1 MPKALSLL
9 CALALTALPVQAKTK
24 PTTFTTQGD
33 HFLLNGKPFIV
44 RSGEMHYPR
53 VPRAFWRDRMKKM
66 RAMGLN
72 TLCTYVFWNL
82 HEPEPGRFDFS
93 GNLDLAAYLRTAQE
107 EGLQVI
113 LRPGPYICTE
123 WELGGLPAWLLKK
136 PDMKIRT
143 ADPRFVTA
151 AARYLK
157 RVGQEVD
164 ALQADRGGPII
175 LVQVENEYGSFGH
188 DMVYKSAIRQAMV
201 DAGFRVQLYTSDG
214 PGQDM
219 LAGGTF
225 PDLLPTVNF
234 GAGPECEEAFAE
246 LDKFRK
252 GVPKMCGEYW
262 AGWFDHYGKPH
273 HTTDAK
279 EGAAGVAWMLQRGI
293 SFNLYMVHGGTNFGF
308 MNGANWTGRYAPD
321 TTSYDYDVMLD
332 EAGRPTPKF
341 FAYRDAIKPFLPK
354 GEKLPELP
362 APLPMIEI
370 PAFRFTE
377 SAPLSQLLK
386 TPTHSE
392 LPVAMEALG
401 QNYGY
406 VLYRHALTAAAKDIL
421 EVKEVRDFAVVMQGE
436 QRLGTLD
443 RRLRQ
448 SCLDVDV
455 RAGEPLD
462 VLVENTGRIN
472 FDKALQEERKGLLGK
487 VNLGGQ
493 DLKGW
498 DCYSLPL
505 SDLSALSF
513 KTGELAAPAFHRAT
527 FDLGAVG
534 DTFLDLRGWGKGQ
547 VFVNGHNLGRHW
559 NIGPMD
565 TLYCPATFL
574 KAGRNEVIVLELLPS
589 TRRDMQGVKAALLS
603 PRPSLTATTH

>member
-1 MPKALSLL
+1 MHRTLSLL
-9 CALALTALPVQAKTK
+9 CALALAALPAHAKTK

-123 WELGGLPAWLLKK
+123 WELGGLPAWLLKE
-136 PDMKIRT
+136 PDLKIRT
-143 ADPRFVTA
+143 ADPRFLAA

-164 ALQADRGGPII
+164 ALQADRGGPIVM
-175 LVQVENEYGSFGH
+175 VQVENEYGSFGN
-188 DMVYKSAIRQAMV
+188 DMIYKQAVRKAMV
-201 DAGFRVQLYTSDG
+201 NAGFRVQLYTSDG

-246 LDKFRK
+246 LEKFRK

-273 HTTDAK
+273 HTTDPK
-279 EGAAGVAWMLQRGI
+279 EGAAGVTWMLQRGI

-341 FAYRDAIKPFLPK
+341 FAYRDAIKPFLAK
-354 GEKLPELP
+354 GEKLPDLP
-362 APLPMIEI
+362 APLPLIEI
-370 PAFRFTE
+370 STFRFTE

-386 TPTHSE
+386 TPVHSE
-392 LPVAMEALG
+392 LPLAMEALG
-401 QNYGY
+401 QSYGY
-406 VLYRHALTAAAKDIL
+406 VLYRHAQGEATKDIL
-421 EVKEVRDFAVVMQGE
+421 EVKEVRDFAVVMQGS
-436 QRLGTLD
+436 QRFGTLD
-443 RRLRQ
+443 RRLRE
-448 SCLDVDV
+448 SCLDVDL
-455 RAGEPLD
+455 RADQPLD
-462 VLVENTGRIN
+462 ILVENAGRIN
-472 FDKALQEERKGLLGK
+472 FDKALQEERKGILGK
-487 VNLGGQ
+487 VNLGGK

-505 SDLSALSF
+505 SDLSALTF
-513 KTGELAAPAFHRAT
+513 KPGELAAPAFHRAT
-527 FDLGAVG
+527 FDLAAVG
-534 DTFLDLRGWGKGQ
+534 DTFLDMRGWGKGQ

-574 KAGRNEVIVLELLPS
+574 KVGRNEVIVLELVPS
-589 TRRDMQGVKAALLS
+589 SRRDMTGMKEAM
-603 PRPSLTATTH
+603 LTARPTLTGTAP